1 MKYINENM
9 TILEI
14 CNNYPETIEFLTS
27 KGFKNLDNET
37 VRNTIGKVTLK
48 NALALKKINA
58 ETFVEILNE
67 FISQNRDSAD
77 ITMNKKETKEKSEN
91 EITMT
96 GLLPCPIRIPMLE
109 GMKKFLENNRD
120 IDLNYDLKAASYGL
134 DWLKDDVI
142 KANHPEKLADIF
154 ISAGFDL
161 FFEDELMGKFK
172 KENIFKDITGIKE
185 YNKDFNNELIS
196 LKDPEGDYSML
207 GVVPAVFLV
216 NKDELRGREIPR
228 TWEDLLKP
236 EFEKSVSLPISD
248 FDLFNSILINLY
260 KKYGKEAVTKLGK
273 SLLQNLHPSQMV
285 KSDKFKENVPAV
297 TIMPYFFT
305 KMIKDNSSMTAVWPE
320 DGAAISPIFMLTKK
334 DKEDK
339 LKKVA
344 EFLSGKEIGT
354 IMSHQG
360 LFPTVNPEVDN
371 NIEGKKF
378 LWVGWDYIHKN
389 NIGEILRECKE
400 LFFKGAEE
408 VK

>member
-48 NALALKKINA
+48 NALSLKKINA

-285 KSDKFKENVPAV
+285 KSDKFKENVPVV

>member
-48 NALALKKINA
+48 NALSLKKINA

-360 LFPTVNPEVDN
+360 LFPTVNPGVDN

>member
-109 GMKKFLENNRD
+109 GMKKFLENNKD

-207 GVVPAVFLV
+207 GVVPTVFLV

-334 DKEDK
+334 DKENK

>member
-14 CNNYPETIEFLTS
+14 CNNYPEAIEFLTS
-27 KGFKNLDNET
+27 KGFKNLDNQT

-109 GMKKFLENNRD
+109 GMKKFLENNKD
-120 IDLNYDLKAASYGL
+120 IELNYDLKAASYGL

-185 YNKDFNNELIS
+185 YNKDFNNELIF

-216 NKDELRGREIPR
+216 NKDELRGREIPK